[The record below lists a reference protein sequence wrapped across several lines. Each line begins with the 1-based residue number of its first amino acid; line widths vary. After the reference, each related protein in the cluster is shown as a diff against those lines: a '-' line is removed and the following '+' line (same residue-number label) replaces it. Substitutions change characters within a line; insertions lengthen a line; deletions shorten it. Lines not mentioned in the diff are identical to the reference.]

1 METLLYL
8 WIATEPV
15 HKTLLGIHISES
27 RNMLVARQF
36 LETLIEKY
44 GKHSVYSDGGTWY
57 PSEACKVL
65 KLKQSIYIFT
75 TGKEPYRKGNAV
87 FQR

>member
-1 METLLYL
+1 LETLLYL

-15 HKTLLGIHISES
+15 HKTLFGIHISES

-65 KLKQSIYIFT
+65 KLKHYIHIHHWKRAFS
-75 TGKEPYRKGNAV
+75 KG
-87 FQR
+87 